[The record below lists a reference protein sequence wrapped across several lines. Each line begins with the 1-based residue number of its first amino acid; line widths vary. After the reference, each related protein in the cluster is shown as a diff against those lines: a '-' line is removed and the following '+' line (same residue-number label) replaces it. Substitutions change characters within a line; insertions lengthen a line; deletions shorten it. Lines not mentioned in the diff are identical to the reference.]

1 MDVKNGFMAVVG
13 GVVALVLGFV
23 FLGVGQDGVPGL
35 PGKDGVGAIPGGEYY
50 NEVAFLGGVR
60 DVEKVVNFAPTS
72 QYSTTTLQLADS
84 GTTYS
89 LSASGTTWTL
99 PAVTQ
104 AGVNFRFVVGGAL
117 DTANVV
123 IDSAEGDNIEGTLI
137 VAGAVVDCAAE
148 DQINFVVD
156 GENVGDYVEVM
167 SNGTNWL
174 IGDSGALTS
183 AKLTC
188 TDPS

>member
-1 MDVKNGFMAVVG
+1 MKKVNVLVG
-13 GVVALVLGFV
+13 LVALVALFV
-23 FLGVGQDGVPGL
+23 GGAVVMRPES
-35 PGKDGVGAIPGGEYY
+35 PSPVVGAIPGGELY
-50 NEVAFLGGVR
+50 EEFAALGGFR
-60 DVEKVVNFAPTS
+60 HTEKVVNFAPTS
-72 QYSTTTLQLADS
+72 QYSTTTLQLLDS

-89 LSASGTTWTL
+89 ISASGTTWIL

-104 AGVNFRFVVGGAL
+104 TGVNFRWVVGGAL

-148 DQINFVVD
+148 DQVNFVID
-156 GENVGDYVEVM
+156 GENVGDYVELM

-174 IGDSGALTS
+174 IGDSGALTA